1 MKRLVVAI
9 VLIISFFSYGQEI
22 EKRDPKEKNSSVQ
35 SNQKFDLGES
45 SDSNSQTKPKRLP
58 NLDETHYKFISIEND
73 TTHLDTTLTI
83 KKEYLH
89 NYIRKDLFELLP
101 FQNMGQPFNRLG
113 YTFSKQASTLPQIGV
128 SAKQYNYLQVEAI
141 KYYNVPTPFSE
152 IMHKTGMERGQ
163 VLDALVTTN
172 IKPSLNFFIGY
183 KGLHSSGKYNRSL
196 SSHGNFRLGFSFDKK
211 RYGIRGHYAVQ
222 DLHNEE
228 NAGLTAT
235 GITGFETDDPH
246 FNDRRRIAV
255 NRTQDST
262 IFRGNRLYFDQYYKI
277 IKKDSLN
284 KTALTAF
291 HRLQWERNS
300 YLFEG
305 RTTANDLFGIA
316 YQNNIKDSTSF
327 RIFSNKAGLKFQ
339 SKYLGTVTGSIDYFN
354 YTYGYQR
361 VLNLIG
367 QIIPARLE
375 GDALTVGGTWKN
387 HLGGF
392 YLHAKA
398 NATIGSL
405 VNGNQL
411 YVAAAYKLKDWQLKA
426 SLLNQEKTSNFN
438 TLLYQSDYKSY
449 NWFNDFT
456 TVKTRNINIA
466 LSSKKWGTASV
477 SITNL
482 ADYVYFD
489 VSSTTGQAMPVQYGG
504 TINYIKLKLD
514 NDLHFGKFGLAN
526 TLQFQEVANGATVF
540 KVPQFIS
547 RNSLY
552 YTNYVFDN
560 AMELQTG
567 FTFKYFTAFQANDYN
582 PLINEFVNQNTS
594 EIGGY
599 PMVDFFV
606 NARVMRAR
614 IFLKADN
621 ITSSLTGRNY
631 YSANY
636 NPYHDFMV
644 RFGIVWNFLR

>member
-1 MKRLVVAI
+1 MKRLIIVI
-9 VLIISFFSYGQEI
+9 VLIMPFLSQGQDIKNLE
-22 EKRDPKEKNSSVQ
+22 PKGKNNTIQNNKNFNIGQVEDTIP
-35 SNQKFDLGES
+35 K
-45 SDSNSQTKPKRLP
+45 TKPKRLP

-101 FQNMGQPFNRLG
+101 FQNMGQTFNRLG
-113 YTFSKQASTLPQIGV
+113 YNFAKPANTLPQIGV
-128 SAKQYNYLQVEAI
+128 SAKQYNYFQAAAI
-141 KYYNVPTPFSE
+141 SYYHVPTPFSE

-172 IKPSLNFFIGY
+172 VKPTLNFFIGY
-183 KGLHSSGKYNRSL
+183 KGLHSSGKYSRSL
-196 SSHGNFRLGFSFDKK
+196 SSHGNLRLGFSLDKK
-211 RYGIRGHYAVQ
+211 RYGIRGHYTVQ

-228 NAGLTAT
+228 SSGLTT
-235 GITGFETDDPH
+235 LGITGFETNDPN
-246 FNDRRRIAV
+246 FKDRKRITV

-262 IFRGNRLYFDQYYKI
+262 IFRGNRLYIDQYYKI
-277 IKKDSLN
+277 INKDTL

-305 RTTANDLFGIA
+305 QTTSSDLFGLA
-316 YQNNIKDSTSF
+316 YQTNIKDSTAF
-327 RIFSNKAGLKFQ
+327 RVFSNKVGLKFQ
-339 SKYLGTVTGSIDYFN
+339 SKYLGTISGSVDYFK

-367 QIIPARLE
+367 QTIPARLQ
-375 GDALTVGGTWKN
+375 GDAMTIGGVWKN

-392 YLHAKA
+392 YLNARL

-411 YVAAAYKLKDWQLKA
+411 YIAAAYKLKDWELKA
-426 SLLNQEKTSNFN
+426 SLLNQEKTPNFN

-456 TVKTRNINIA
+456 TVKTRNLNIA
-466 LSSKKWGTASV
+466 LSSKKWGTASI

-482 ADYVYFD
+482 ADYVYFAT
-489 VSSTTGQAMPVQYGG
+489 SSATGQAIPVQYSG
-504 TINYIKLKLD
+504 TINYMKLKLD

-526 TLQFQEVANGATVF
+526 TLLFQEVANGATVF

-582 PLINEFVNQNTS
+582 PLINEFVNQNS
-594 EIGGY
+594 NEIGAY

-621 ITSSLTGRNY
+621 ITSSFTGRNY
-631 YSANY
+631 YSAHA